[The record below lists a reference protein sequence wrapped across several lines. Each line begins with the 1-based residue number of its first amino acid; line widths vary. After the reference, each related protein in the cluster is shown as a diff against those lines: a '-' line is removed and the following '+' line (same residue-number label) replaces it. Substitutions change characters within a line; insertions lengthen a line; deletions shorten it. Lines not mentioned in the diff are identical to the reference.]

1 MPKTTT
7 PETSRCPNCA
17 RRGTLKADYVLFDT
31 FKRAS
36 VATWQCI
43 YCGAVSEQH
52 GAHGRLIATSI
63 KRITLAPGELAEL
76 RTVRKAHKAAE
87 RGAK

>member
-7 PETSRCPNCA
+7 PETCPNCA

-31 FKRAS
+31 FERAS
-36 VATWQCI
+36 TATWQCI
-43 YCGAVSEQH
+43 YCGAVCEQH

-63 KRITLAPGELAEL
+63 KQITLAPGELAEL
-76 RTVRKAHKAAE
+76 RTVLTTPKPTESKAK
-87 RGAK
+87 